1 MADYLHPDRLFS
13 SDVVQRQIANRIY
26 QEIKGLPIVSPH
38 GHTDPSWFAQN
49 DNFTNAAELLIVP
62 DHYVFRMLYS
72 QGIGLE
78 QLGVGQGS
86 LSIEQAEQVWQT
98 FADNYYLFR
107 GTPSRMWLDY
117 VFSEVFELAEP
128 LNGKTAGKYFKSINQ
143 QLALDSFKPRALFD
157 RFNIETLATTE
168 QPLDSLKHH
177 EAIQKSEWQ
186 GHVITTFRP
195 DNLTDPEHPQ
205 FKQSVPAL
213 SELTGIELNT
223 FDDYLEAI
231 RQRRAFFISRGAT
244 ASDHSHPTAFTADL
258 STAEKE
264 RLFQKVIAGDF
275 SPYEAELFRG
285 QMITE
290 MVTMSVDDGLVVQL
304 HHGCYRNHNQPL
316 YEVFGTD
323 KGADMPVQIEFVKA
337 LQPLLSKHGNNPNL
351 SIILFTLDET
361 TYSREIAP
369 LVGHYPALKAGP
381 SWWFH
386 DSPEGMKRFK
396 EQIIETSGFYNT
408 VGFNDDTRAFMSIP
422 ARHDVARRIDCATL
436 ARLVAEHRMTEDEAH
451 EVAIDLTYNLVKKAY
466 RF

>member
-1 MADYLHPDRLFS
+1 MANFLHPDRLFP

-26 QEIKGLPIVSPH
+26 EQIKGLPIISPH
-38 GHTDPSWFAQN
+38 GHTDPSWFALN
-49 DNFTNAAELLIVP
+49 ENFTNAAELLIVP

-72 QGIGLE
+72 QGVGLAELGVNQGPLSLE
-78 QLGVGQGS
+78 QAHQIWRL
-86 LSIEQAEQVWQT
+86 
-98 FADNYYLFR
+98 FAKHYYLFR
-107 GTPSRMWLDY
+107 GTPSRMWLDH
-117 VFSEVFELAEP
+117 VFSEIFGIDQPLSADTADAYFE
-128 LNGKTAGKYFKSINQ
+128 TINA
-143 QLALDSFKPRALFD
+143 QLSTEAFKPRALFE

-168 QPLDSLKHH
+168 QPLDDLKHH
-177 EAIQKSEWQ
+177 ETIQTSDWQ

-195 DNLTDPEHPQ
+195 DNLTDPDHPK
-205 FKQSVPAL
+205 FKESLPELAR
-213 SELTGIELNT
+213 LTGIELAS

-231 RQRRAFFISRGAT
+231 RVRRAFFKSRGAT

-258 STAEKE
+258 SGAEKE
-264 RLFQKVIAGDF
+264 ALFQKIKNGDF
-275 SPYEAELFRG
+275 SASDAELFRG

-304 HHGCYRNHNQPL
+304 HHGCYRNHNTPL
-316 YEVFGTD
+316 YQQFGTD
-323 KGADMPVQIEFVKA
+323 KGADIPVAIEFVKA
-337 LQPLLSKHGNNPNL
+337 LQPMLSKHGNNPNL

-369 LVGHYPALKAGP
+369 LVGHYPALKSGP

-386 DSPEGMKRFK
+386 DSPEGMKRYK

-422 ARHDVARRIDCATL
+422 ARHDVARRIDCAVL
-436 ARLVAEHRMTEDEAH
+436 ARLVAEHRMTEQEAID
-451 EVAIDLTYNLVKKAY
+451 VAIDLTYHIVKKAY